1 MKGSECEFVRY
12 IGNSNSRFIIP
23 VYQRNYD
30 WKVEHCRQLYADLVK
45 IAKTGRKSHFFGS
58 IVSANVPD
66 GRYVSF
72 IVIDGQQRLTTVSLI
87 LLAMYNL
94 IDKGI
99 LTPKDPNL
107 KQCIWEDF
115 LLS

>member
-1 MKGSECEFVRY
+1 MNGNAKPLVKYLDGS
-12 IGNSNSRFIIP
+12 STRFIIP

-30 WKVEHCRQLYADLVK
+30 WKEENCRQLYADLVK

-99 LTPKDPNL
+99 H
-107 KQCIWEDF
+107 
-115 LLS
+115 